1 MTDSLPAIP
10 DNPDFGA
17 AIALAQELLTLDL
30 TDAVVEAIA
39 QLVASRDGARGF
51 FVTYLT
57 SEEPW
62 ADQPAPALI
71 AALRSQ
77 PTYVEDLMVRNLA
90 MSTAMVLTHERNTDP
105 AMAAQSQR
113 VSRRSAEHL
122 RQLESPSLRQL
133 LLDLQQSLTDEGS
146 FSDFLDRWGY
156 DTEQRAAMAAAI
168 APLLD

>member
-1 MTDSLPAIP
+1 MTDSVPTIP
-10 DNPDFGA
+10 DHPDFGT
-17 AIALAQELLTLDL
+17 AIALAQQLLALEP
-30 TDAVVEAIA
+30 TDAVIEAIA
-39 QLVASRDGARGF
+39 RLVASRDGARGF

-57 SEEPW
+57 SDEPW

-90 MSTAMVLTHERNTDP
+90 MSTAMGLTHERNADP

-122 RQLESPSLRQL
+122 RQLQSPSLRQQIQ
-133 LLDLQQSLTDEGS
+133 DLQQSLTAEGP

-156 DTEQRAAMAAAI
+156 DAEQRAAIASAI

>member
-1 MTDSLPAIP
+1 MPDSLPNIP
-10 DNPDFGA
+10 ENPDFGT
-17 AIALAQELLTLDL
+17 AIALAHQLLALEP
-30 TDAVVEAIA
+30 TDTVTQAIA

-62 ADQPAPALI
+62 ADQPPPALI

-77 PTYVEDLMVRNLA
+77 SMYVEDLMVRNLA
-90 MSTAMVLTHERNTDP
+90 MSTAMVLTHERNADP

-133 LLDLQQSLTDEGS
+133 LQDLQQSLTGAGA
-146 FSDFLDRWGY
+146 FTDFLDRWGY
-156 DTEQRAAMAAAI
+156 DAEQRAAIASAI
-168 APLLD
+168 APLFD